1 VLWDELDDDMLLR
14 LIRDY
19 AWNWRLI
26 ADLFNSA
33 RSTISIDKRSAWD
46 CYHRWDQKWGPTS
59 KATAAANAQTQAE
72 PLLTPAQQE
81 FQQARA
87 QAQAIAMANHT
98 QTGGTGPPPVPALP
112 VNAIPNTTP
121 VPASAVPTSAVATSV
136 TGAADESVDMNGV
149 TSPGAARREAKLQR
163 EARYQG
169 SKRKV
174 RNNTMRDAIRRSQKR
189 RDINRKNNRES
200 GPALIFSYICLS
212 EIRDTQSGRSLTGS
226 RWSMSMR
233 AIAVSCRNEES
244 RCQHRKN

>member
-1 VLWDELDDDMLLR
+1 MLLR

-33 RSTISIDKRSAWD
+33 RGTISTDKRSAWD

-59 KATAAANAQTQAE
+59 KATAAANATAQGE
-72 PLLTPAQQE
+72 PVLTPAQQE

-87 QAQAIAMANHT
+87 QAQAIAIANHA
-98 QTGGTGPPPVPALP
+98 QSGGTGPPPVPVLP
-112 VNAIPNTTP
+112 PATMTTPLAAPAVPGAVPNTTP
-121 VPASAVPTSAVATSV
+121 IPTSAVPASAVATSV
-136 TGAADESVDMNGV
+136 TAGDESVDLNGV

-189 RDINRKNNRES
+189 REINRKNN
-200 GPALIFSYICLS
+200 S
-212 EIRDTQSGRSLTGS
+212 EFQGMTGVLY
-226 RWSMSMR
+226 R
-233 AIAVSCRNEES
+233 
-244 RCQHRKN
+244 H

>member
-1 VLWDELDDDMLLR
+1 MLLR

-33 RSTISIDKRSAWD
+33 RGTISTDKRSAWD

-59 KATAAANAQTQAE
+59 KATAAVSANAQAE
-72 PLLTPAQQE
+72 PILTPAQQE

-87 QAQAIAMANHT
+87 QAQAIALANHT
-98 QTGGTGPPPVPALP
+98 QTGATGPPPTSALP
-112 VNAIPNTTP
+112 INAVPETTP
-121 VPASAVPTSAVATSV
+121 IPASAVLTSAISTSI
-136 TGAADESVDMNGV
+136 TGVVDDSADANGI
-149 TSPGAARREAKLQR
+149 TSPGTARREAKLQR

-189 RDINRKNNRES
+189 RDINRKN
-200 GPALIFSYICLS
+200 
-212 EIRDTQSGRSLTGS
+212 S
-226 RWSMSMR
+226 RK
-233 AIAVSCRNEES
+233 AAVFGIT
-244 RCQHRKN
+244 

>member
-1 VLWDELDDDMLLR
+1 MLLR

-33 RSTISIDKRSAWD
+33 RGTISTDKRSGWD

-59 KATAAANAQTQAE
+59 KATAAANAAAQGE
-72 PLLTPAQQE
+72 PMLTPAQQDL
-81 FQQARA
+81 QQARA
-87 QAQAIAMANHT
+87 QAQAIAIANHA
-98 QTGGTGPPPVPALP
+98 QTGVAGPPPLPGLPTSTGTATTPTPASAP
-112 VNAIPNTTP
+112 IPGGVPNTTP

-136 TGAADESVDMNGV
+136 TAGDESVDLNGV

-189 RDINRKNNRES
+189 REINRKNNRE
-200 GPALIFSYICLS
+200 C
-212 EIRDTQSGRSLTGS
+212 ES
-226 RWSMSMR
+226 RR
-233 AIAVSCRNEES
+233 AISGLTTR
-244 RCQHRKN
+244 